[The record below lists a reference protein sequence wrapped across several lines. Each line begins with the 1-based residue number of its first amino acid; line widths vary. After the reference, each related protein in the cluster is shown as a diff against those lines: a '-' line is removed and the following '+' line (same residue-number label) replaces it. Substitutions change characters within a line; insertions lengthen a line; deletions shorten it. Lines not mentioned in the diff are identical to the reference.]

1 MLITTDPPSSLTPY
15 LDAGI
20 VSPDDVAAVGVFVS
34 LAGREL
40 ASSDELPSLEPLAW
54 VALSLAMRTPRD
66 GHTCVDLARIADW
79 AGGAGFTSGAGDSA
93 SSSFVWPADAAAWK
107 AALQSAGPL
116 VGEPGDRAPFI
127 LDGDR
132 LYLARSLHEE
142 QAIARRLSGAAAC
155 GAGGEATPARVRILL
170 GGPGTGKTTEVA
182 RRLIEKFTADPLTR
196 IALAAP
202 TGKAAARMAEALRNR
217 CVAEQAPQPVLDA
230 IDAARPVTVHRLLK
244 VRPQG
249 TPRYRFT
256 ADNPL
261 AYDLVVVD
269 ETSML
274 SSTLMYRLLEAV
286 SADTELLLVGDPD
299 QLASVEAG
307 SVLADIAR
315 AAAREGSPLAAV
327 TDRLVT
333 RHRFG
338 AEIGALAD
346 AILAGDAAG
355 VLDLLQ
361 KGVGSL
367 FPIVEGDPT
376 MAGESGQGASQK
388 RLPTPFCPITWIE
401 PGSPGFR
408 SLVAEVV
415 AQAKRL
421 EELARTGDAEPA
433 VEAQKDLQ
441 VLCAHRSGWLGA
453 TGWNALVEKQLSVF
467 GGPPWYP
474 GRPVMITRNTPAL
487 DLFNGDIGLVL
498 PAASPAG
505 QTSAG
510 STAGS
515 LRMEAAFPQGRSVR
529 RVSVAR
535 LDEVATVHAL
545 TIHKSQGSEYRH
557 AVVVLPERP
566 SRILS
571 RELFYTGVTRA
582 IDRVTIVGPREV
594 IAAAVSR
601 PIRRASG
608 LADRLEL
615 LDTSLN
621 FRTLSGS
628 PSRDGPRRSRP

>member
-1 MLITTDPPSSLTPY
+1 MTLLLTADPPPSLAPY
-15 LDAGI
+15 LATGI
-20 VSPDDVAAVGVFVS
+20 ISADDVAAVGVFVS
-34 LAGREL
+34 M
-40 ASSDELPSLEPLAW
+40 ASRDEPLDLQPLVW
-54 VALSLAMRTPRD
+54 LALALVLRTPRD
-66 GHTCVDLARIADW
+66 GHTCVDLAQIADW
-79 AGGAGFTSGAGDSA
+79 TGSEPREPAALSWPSDA
-93 SSSFVWPADAAAWK
+93 SAWK
-107 AALQSAGPL
+107 AALRSAGPL
-116 VGEPGDRAPFI
+116 LGAPGDRTPFI

-142 QAIARRLSGAAAC
+142 EMIARRLTAAS
-155 GAGGEATPARVRILL
+155 GGEPGTARGRVRILL

-182 RRLIEKFTADPLTR
+182 RRLIERFRADPLTR

-217 CVAEQAPQPVLDA
+217 CVAEHAPQPVLDA

-249 TPRYRFT
+249 TPRYRFN
-256 ADNPL
+256 ADHPL

-274 SSTLMYRLLEAV
+274 SSSLMHRLLDAV
-286 SADTELLLVGDPD
+286 STDTELLLVGDPD

-315 AAAREGSPLAAV
+315 AAARPGSPLAAV

-355 VLDLLQ
+355 VLDLL
-361 KGVGSL
+361 GRAAAAPGDLGREPSPL
-367 FPIVEGDPT
+367 FPPAI
-376 MAGESGQGASQK
+376 S
-388 RLPTPFCPITWIE
+388 WIE
-401 PGSPGFR
+401 PDSLAFR
-408 SLVAEVV
+408 TLVAAVV
-415 AQAKRL
+415 AHAERL
-421 EELARTGDAEPA
+421 GALARADDAAAA

-441 VLCAHRSGWLGA
+441 VLCAHRAGSLGA
-453 TGWNALVEKQLSVF
+453 AGWNTLVEKRLGVA
-467 GGPPWYP
+467 GGPPWYA
-474 GRPVMITRNTPAL
+474 GRPLMTTRNTPAL
-487 DLFNGDIGLVL
+487 DLFNGDIGLVV
-498 PAASPAG
+498 PAAVKAG
-505 QTSAG
+505 QEPATSAR
-510 STAGS
+510 
-515 LRMEAAFPQGRSVR
+515 LEAAFPQGRSVR
-529 RVSVAR
+529 RVPVTR
-535 LDEVATVHAL
+535 LDEVATVYAL

-582 IDRVTIVGPREV
+582 IDRVTIVGTREV
-594 IAAAVSR
+594 IAAAVAR

-608 LADRLEL
+608 LADRLEQ
-615 LDTSLN
+615 LD
-621 FRTLSGS
+621 R
-628 PSRDGPRRSRP
+628 